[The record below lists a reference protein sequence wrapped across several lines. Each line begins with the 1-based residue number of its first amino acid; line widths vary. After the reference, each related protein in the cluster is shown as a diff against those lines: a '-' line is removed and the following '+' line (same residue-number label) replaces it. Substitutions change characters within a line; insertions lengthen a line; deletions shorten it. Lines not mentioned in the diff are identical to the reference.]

1 MKPINTL
8 RKHRFLE
15 IVGTSGVLTH
25 VRNYFSAGMLAA
37 MAGIVSFPL
46 LTRSLTVAE
55 YGILGL
61 ITSSLTLFVAFG
73 KLGVQHAVIRYYA
86 QIKNKNTAFNMNE
99 MSSTIVLLFLTLA
112 TVTTGLWIFTG
123 YTLLP
128 RISNFENISQLAVVA
143 SGIVFLRLLGSGI
156 LNYMRAQQRSAVVG
170 TTLILSR
177 YLYLFMI
184 IGVMFLHEL
193 SVVVVLVSMLIAEI
207 ISVGFAAR
215 KYWPDFHFKPRDITA
230 TLGKAMLLYGMPL
243 MILESLGLVMRLSD
257 RYIIQAM
264 LGENALGMY
273 SASYNLT
280 AYLDLIIL
288 AAMVQALKP
297 YYMQLWETDGAVK
310 TRAFLADGIHS
321 YLVVGVPLITIFSLV
336 SPHLLNFLASDKYA
350 PGTIIIPFV
359 AFSFLLEGAM
369 HFLAAGLYIKKN
381 TKTLML
387 WGGLATLLNLG
398 LNLVAI
404 PVFGILGAAVVT
416 VISYFVF
423 VLGVSFK
430 SFTFLSFNISVR
442 IPLLVT
448 VLSLIVYVL
457 LFKLNVGSD
466 FINLV
471 VKGLTSSLLLVIVVL
486 LVDAKIRTMAF
497 ARLRPPEAGTVK

>member
-61 ITSSLTLFVAFG
+61 ITASLTLIVAFG
-73 KLGVQHAVIRYYA
+73 KLGAQHAVIRYYA

-123 YTLLP
+123 HTLLP

-297 YYMQLWETDGAVK
+297 YYMQLWETD
-310 TRAFLADGIHS
+310 ADGIHS

-369 HFLAAGLYIKKN
+369 HLLAAGLYIKKN

-486 LVDAKIRTMAF
+486 LVDAKIRTMAL